1 MDSNEFANSLEHI
14 KDFVPASSA
23 HLTICVGHLSLLPDL
38 LLNLPCSN
46 LYIQRLDFSP
56 TGFQVKSVNRRL
68 KDLTVREDRIL
79 RCLSFPLPVL
89 GSAIS
94 PKSHLVPQATLS
106 SVLPALGSDYTSS
119 LYSPFA
125 SWWEQLSAI
134 ANFWVAVP
142 SPL

>member
-1 MDSNEFANSLEHI
+1 MGSSELASSLEHI
-14 KDFVPASSA
+14 KDFVPALAA

-56 TGFQVKSVNRRL
+56 TGFQVRSANGRL
-68 KDLTVREDRIL
+68 KVLTVRGERIL
-79 RCLSFPLPVL
+79 RCLSFHLPVL

-94 PKSHLVPQATLS
+94 PKSHLLPQATLS
-106 SVLPALGSDYTSS
+106 SVLPALGSNNTSS

-134 ANFWVAVP
+134 ANF
-142 SPL
+142 